1 MRPRA
6 LLQVLAVPAATLVL
20 GLAIILLC
28 PFDRTGRLFPY
39 LARCWCRVL
48 CGTAGVRIEVEGREW
63 VREQPSVVFVSNH
76 LSLFDPPAL
85 LLAVPVN
92 FRFVAKRSLFLIPVF
107 GQALWAA
114 RIISIHRGNRER
126 AIASMKRAALRLR
139 AGLSILVFAE
149 GTRSRDGRLQP
160 LKKGAFVMALE
171 AHSPVQPV
179 LVSGSERVLP
189 RGVLFARPGTIRVT
203 FLEPVPT
210 HDLAMSDRDSLREMV
225 ARRMQTALDGPP
237 VPGEAVG

>member
-1 MRPRA
+1 MPPRA

-20 GLAIILLC
+20 GLAVILLC
-28 PFDRTGRLFPY
+28 PFDGGGRLFPR
-39 LARCWCRVL
+39 LARAWCRVL
-48 CGTAGVRIEVEGREW
+48 CGAAGVRIEIRGEAR

-92 FRFVAKRSLFLIPVF
+92 FRFVAKRSLFLIPIF

-114 RIISIHRGNRER
+114 GIISIRRGDREK
-126 AIASMKRAALRLR
+126 AIASMQRAAQRLR
-139 AGLSILVFAE
+139 DGLSILVFAE

-171 AHSPVQPV
+171 ARAPVQPV
-179 LVSGSERVLP
+179 LVSGSDQVLP
-189 RGVLFARPGTIRVT
+189 RGALFARPGTIRVT
-203 FLEPVPT
+203 FLEPSST
-210 HDLAMSDRDSLREMV
+210 RDLALSDRDRLREV
-225 ARRMQTALDGPP
+225 VGRRMRDALGGPA
-237 VPGEAVG
+237 VPGEAAG